1 MTETSIAQINDR
13 IAHLRLVYGDADQD
27 AALLEALLKERE
39 EAKEG
44 WHVVMPNLDQIGEAA
59 AVNGSTDTSTEA
71 VADLLIGVTP
81 GRWAFNPRFAT
92 IVSGEKCIAE
102 VFTSD
107 ADALFIAAARDLV
120 PALLAE
126 RDALKAEVERLKA
139 ERDEAIEGWHVIHPN
154 ITVQDAARVPEIAAL
169 IEAAKRS
176 AEGWANAIELNIIHA
191 RHVTSAGILRDELDA
206 ALRAI
211 AEGRK

>member
-44 WHVVMPNLDQIGEAA
+44 WHVVMPNLDQIGKAA
-59 AVNGSTDTSTEA
+59 AVNGGIDTSTEA
-71 VADLLIGVTP
+71 VEKLL
-81 GRWAFNPRFAT
+81 
-92 IVSGEKCIAE
+92 
-102 VFTSD
+102 D
-107 ADALFIAAARDLV
+107 ADRKIYPNVDKTKLTDGEIDILFRAVGACAAYYQAKFAVAARDLV

-126 RDALKAEVERLKA
+126 RDALKK

-154 ITVQDAARVPEIAAL
+154 ITVQDAAKVVADGLADGEVWRVAVNGAAVILNSGMPEEYWTPVKQIREAL
-169 IEAAKRS
+169 
-176 AEGWANAIELNIIHA
+176 H
-191 RHVTSAGILRDELDA
+191 A

-211 AEGRK
+211 AEGSNAKAD

>member
-59 AVNGSTDTSTEA
+59 AVNGSADTSTEA

-81 GRWAFNPRFAT
+81 GSWAFNPRFAT

-107 ADALFIAAARDLV
+107 ADSLFIAAARDLV
-120 PALLAE
+120 PELLAE
-126 RDALKAEVERLKA
+126 RDALKAEVERLKSQ
-139 ERDEAIEGWHVIHPN
+139 P
-154 ITVQDAARVPEIAAL
+154 ITVHDAAT
-169 IEAAKRS
+169 EA
-176 AEGWANAIELNIIHA
+176 
-191 RHVTSAGILRDELDA
+191 VQ
-206 ALRAI
+206 RAI
-211 AEGRK
+211 DRLSCLHPSAARPTWDKIVAEEMNAAMRAITEGRE